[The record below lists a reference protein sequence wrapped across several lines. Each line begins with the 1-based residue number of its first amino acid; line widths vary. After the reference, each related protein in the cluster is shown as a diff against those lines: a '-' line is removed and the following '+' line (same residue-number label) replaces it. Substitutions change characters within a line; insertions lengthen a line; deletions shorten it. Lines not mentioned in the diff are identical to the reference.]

1 MLAVVKIHSATA
13 GEHDDE
19 LVIPPMS
26 MIAASLAR
34 RHAIDGEY
42 AAHTKG
48 YVMIDFREHQSSA
61 FVNDF
66 GQVNTR
72 AGWRSVHRYHEED
85 EKRPAILLA
94 RSEGRLNKSENGY
107 S

>member
-1 MLAVVKIHSATA
+1 MLAVVEIHSATA
-13 GEHDDE
+13 REHDDK

-34 RHAIDGEY
+34 RHPIDGEY

-48 YVMIDFREHQSSA
+48 NVLIYFREHQSSA
-61 FVNDF
+61 FINDL

-72 AGWRSVHRYHEED
+72 AGWSSVH
-85 EKRPAILLA
+85 
-94 RSEGRLNKSENGY
+94 
-107 S
+107 